1 VRHRHI
7 AWFAAAAGVLMLLA
21 IGPLSDLER
30 GLRASVGAT
39 LGGGLAVAV
48 TLGGAIL
55 GIGWLSRRFER
66 QADVFAARQLQRR
79 ADGRDT
85 IAGEGATDFV
95 AALKSVCRVNGM
107 PLTPFRWHKARPFT
121 SFLAWLGHIAQT
133 YFHGS
138 MPNRMAAILHLGGD
152 PQRTAAFDA
161 RMLRL
166 RLGLV
171 TVGVLAGAW
180 AVWG

>member
-1 VRHRHI
+1 
-7 AWFAAAAGVLMLLA
+7 
-21 IGPLSDLER
+21 
-30 GLRASVGAT
+30 
-39 LGGGLAVAV
+39 
-48 TLGGAIL
+48 
-55 GIGWLSRRFER
+55 
-66 QADVFAARQLQRR
+66 
-79 ADGRDT
+79 
-85 IAGEGATDFV
+85 
-95 AALKSVCRVNGM
+95 
-107 PLTPFRWHKARPFT
+107 
-121 SFLAWLGHIAQT
+121 
-133 YFHGS
+133 